1 MGNFKNMKK
10 PYTIINGMR
19 HFDFK
24 QTLRY
29 LQAQGKLMYGEKFKI
44 YNEDIR
50 LLHKF
55 ISYMIYEEDLCK
67 KYDLDLSKGLLL
79 IGPVGCGKTSLMI
92 LIQTVLLPCEQ
103 FQVKSAR
110 SIAHEFNQEGFPI
123 IATYGHRKRTICFDD
138 LGVEQN
144 IKFYGNECNT
154 IAEILLHRYEL
165 LQKDKIITH
174 ATTNLTANE
183 IEKIYGT
190 RVRSRLREMFNLISF
205 PTDAKDKRR

>member
-1 MGNFKNMKK
+1 MKK
-10 PYTIINGMR
+10 PYTIENGMR
-19 HFDFK
+19 HFNFK

-29 LQAQGKLMYGEKFKI
+29 LQAQGKLMYGEKFQI
-44 YNEDIR
+44 HQEDIR

-55 ISYMIYEEDLCK
+55 IAYMIYEEDLCK

-79 IGPVGCGKTSLMI
+79 IGPVGCGKTSLMH
-92 LIQTVLLPCEQ
+92 LVQTILLPSEY

-110 SIAHEFNQEGFPI
+110 SIAHEFNNEGFSVI
-123 IATYGHRKRTICFDD
+123 DTYGHRKRTICFDD

-165 LQKDKIITH
+165 LKNNKIVTH

-205 PTDAKDKRR
+205 PADAKDKRK